1 MVQKNRKFALHTH
14 LLHHHHSLF
23 RAEFQFR
30 THPPP
35 PTHVAVGRGGAQL
48 NALQVLQRLRFQR
61 YVNFCLLGFSFST
74 ENAMSIKAAGKEYKV
89 LFSPHRPLCPPP
101 RSFAPQAFIDLLS
114 TQLSSDVARLIKEL
128 KTQAEE
134 AIREAEK
141 FDKIRSDFAGTVQ
154 KIEVVFP
161 LQFPLAIC
169 CFCFVVHSRR
179 CADHDGESSG

>member
-1 MVQKNRKFALHTH
+1 
-14 LLHHHHSLF
+14 
-23 RAEFQFR
+23 
-30 THPPP
+30 
-35 PTHVAVGRGGAQL
+35 
-48 NALQVLQRLRFQR
+48 
-61 YVNFCLLGFSFST
+61 
-74 ENAMSIKAAGKEYKV
+74 MSIKAAGKEYKV